1 MEIKEKQV
9 SMRWI
14 SFASGKKLRLGRL
27 GGGRQKPIYET
38 WVCRCDRADC
48 RVLDGQRFVRGRGPQ
63 PRVTTPADCQCER
76 VIVSGRRA
84 QRASVRRPALL
95 AGQGVASFVAQSCKD
110 E

>member
-1 MEIKEKQV
+1 
-9 SMRWI
+9 MRWI
-14 SFASGKKLRLGRL
+14 SFARGKKLRLGRL
-27 GGGRQKPIYET
+27 GGGRQKRLYEV

-48 RVLDGQRFVRGRGPQ
+48 RVLDGQRFLRGRGPQ